1 MQTKKLSTPVKY
13 IINAVIVVAVWFV
26 MNTLIGNG
34 TISRYYA
41 RIIYNAGIYV
51 IATVSL
57 NLTCGFLGQ
66 LPLGHAGFMAIGA
79 YTSALITKNMD
90 FGSEFLTF
98 FIALLAGGLVAA
110 IFGLIIGLP
119 ALRLKGDYLAIITL
133 AFGEMIRV
141 IINNLKFTGGAL
153 GIKQIPRYT
162 SFTWVYALCV
172 ITIFVCYTL
181 INSKHGR
188 AVISVR
194 ENEIAAES
202 CGVNVV
208 YYKSMTFTLAAFFA
222 GLAGGLYAH
231 YIATIS
237 PGVFDFNR
245 SIEIL
250 VMVVLGGMGSIVGSA
265 VAASVLTAVP
275 ELLRAFADYRMVA
288 YSLLLVVVMIFKPSG
303 LLGHYELSL
312 GDALDKLFAK
322 IRGKAGVKPVE
333 PAKTQEGG
341 DGE

>member
-13 IINAVIVVAVWFV
+13 IINAALIVAVWFV
-26 MNTLIGNG
+26 MNSLISSGA
-34 TISRYYA
+34 ISRYYA
-41 RIIYNAGIYV
+41 RIIYKAGIYV
-51 IATVSL
+51 IAAVSL

-79 YTSALITKNMD
+79 YTSALITKSFD
-90 FGSEFLTF
+90 FGGEFLTF
-98 FIALLAGGLVAA
+98 FIALLAGGVVAA
-110 IFGLIIGLP
+110 AFGLVIGLP

-141 IINNLKFTGGAL
+141 IINNLSFTGGAL

-162 SFTWVYALCV
+162 NFTWVYALCV
-172 ITIFVCYTL
+172 ITIFVSYTL
-181 INSKHGR
+181 VNSKHGR
-188 AVISVR
+188 AVISIR

-202 CGVNVV
+202 CGVNVT

-222 GLAGGLYAH
+222 GLSGGLYAH

-250 VMVVLGGMGSIVGSA
+250 VMVVLGGMGSIVGS
-265 VAASVLTAVP
+265 VVSASVLTALP
-275 ELLRAFADYRMVA
+275 ELLRTFDNYRMVV

-303 LLGHYELSL
+303 LLGRYEFSL
-312 GDALDKLFAK
+312 GGLLDKAAAK
-322 IRGKAGVKPVE
+322 LSKKE
-333 PAKTQEGG
+333 PAAQTDDTNREGG
-341 DGE
+341 DAQ